1 MKFIDEY
8 RDGDAARRYAR
19 AIRRITTRPWTLMEV
34 CGGQTHA
41 IVRFGIDALLPP
53 EITLVHGPGCPVCV
67 TPLELIEK
75 AIDIARQPGV
85 IFCSFGDMLRVPGQS
100 TDLLSVK
107 AAGGDVRRHEDLRRA
122 RSAKTTLSLAQSLYE
137 RHKAITYPRT
147 DSRALPEDC
156 RLLLQHP
163 HHGALVLHLGW
174 ETAKGLDLHEALRS
188 ASALFR
194 HRENLGLG
202 LVQHL
207 TDFLA
212 TGRECVL
219 RDFRRHLYQTTLH
232 GALAHQSLI
241 GAVDQRGHEIGR
253 RPGREAVALMGR
265 NGMGKTTLFKSL
277 MGVLPTKSG
286 EITVAGNNVTK
297 DESFQRVRK
306 GIAYVPQG
314 RMIFPTLT
322 VEENIQTGLENSK
335 TKKIPEDI
343 YALFPVLF
351 DMKHRK
357 GGNLSGGQQQQLAIA
372 RALVTNPK
380 VLLLD
385 EPTEGIQP
393 SIIKDIAKALNEIRK
408 LREITIV
415 VSEQVLSFAMD
426 VADRLFVIEGG
437 RLVHETTRADTDAER
452 IKAYLSV

>member
-1 MKFIDEY
+1 
-8 RDGDAARRYAR
+8 
-19 AIRRITTRPWTLMEV
+19 
-34 CGGQTHA
+34 
-41 IVRFGIDALLPP
+41 
-53 EITLVHGPGCPVCV
+53 
-67 TPLELIEK
+67 
-75 AIDIARQPGV
+75 
-85 IFCSFGDMLRVPGQS
+85 MLYVKDLFVSYGQS
-100 TDLLSVK
+100 
-107 AAGGDVRRHEDLRRA
+107 
-122 RSAKTTLSLAQSLYE
+122 
-137 RHKAITYPRT
+137 
-147 DSRALPEDC
+147 
-156 RLLLQHP
+156 
-163 HHGALVLHLGW
+163 
-174 ETAKGLDLHEALRS
+174 EAL
-188 ASALFR
+188 
-194 HRENLGLG
+194 
-202 LVQHL
+202 
-207 TDFLA
+207 
-212 TGRECVL
+212 
-219 RDFRRHLYQTTLH
+219 H
-232 GALAHQSLI
+232 GISF
-241 GAVDQRGHEIGR
+241 
-253 RPGREAVALMGR
+253 EANKNETVAIMGR

-286 EITVAGNNVTK
+286 EIKVAGTELSK
-297 DESFQRVRK
+297 AESFQRVAK

-322 VEENIQTGLENSK
+322 VEENIQTGLENAKHK
-335 TKKIPEDI
+335 TIPSEI
-343 YALFPVLF
+343 YDLFPVLF

-437 RLVHETTRADTDAER
+437 RLVHETARADTDVNR